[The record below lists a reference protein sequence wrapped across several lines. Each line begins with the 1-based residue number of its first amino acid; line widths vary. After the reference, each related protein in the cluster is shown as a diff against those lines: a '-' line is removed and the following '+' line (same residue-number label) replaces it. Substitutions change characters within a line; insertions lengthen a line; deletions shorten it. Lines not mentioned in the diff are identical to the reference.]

1 MRILIVL
8 AADLVL
14 TVIACGLFGPAASK
28 WAALGLVGWRMRA
41 PFYLLRLYIGPAV
54 LAIPQQRRWFV
65 WASTIGIAFTI
76 PLASLSVIP
85 GCPRFEPIGN
95 LLTGLLQGLALGWLA
110 NRLSRGA
117 ARITVGF

>member
-54 LAIPQQRRWFV
+54 QHFAPLGPE
-65 WASTIGIAFTI
+65 GYN
-76 PLASLSVIP
+76 PLAMSTVLIMPQTAAKHVVCISWIP
-85 GCPRFEPIGN
+85 ILAKTREM
-95 LLTGLLQGLALGWLA
+95 LLREAGW
-110 NRLSRGA
+110 RVTSIYSRSS
-117 ARITVGF
+117 TNQ